1 MAALGSATEVVQNS
15 ESTSATPE
23 KSVEQETRSA
33 ERINRAAMAGV
44 AFKQASNK
52 YPLLFPKQ
60 EKTSR
65 IFEVFQVSI
74 NDIRAWRLLY
84 GPITAV
90 VLAIFGRKSVWKMQA
105 ELLGRPGRPDPG
117 DSGDPDHPGGPG
129 DAWCRHGPNDRA
141 AEEYKRTIEAESGRI
156 GVSVGIL
163 TGELN
168 WSD

>member
-1 MAALGSATEVVQNS
+1 MAALGSTAAVAENL

-23 KSVEQETRSA
+23 KSAEQETRSA
-33 ERINRAAMAGV
+33 ERISRAAMADA
-44 AFKQASNK
+44 AFKHASNK
-52 YPLLFPKQ
+52 YPLLFPTQ

-65 IFEVFQVSI
+65 IFEVFQGSI

-84 GPITAV
+84 GPTTAI

-117 DSGDPDHPGGPG
+117 DSGDPDDPGGPG
-129 DAWCRHGPNDRA
+129 DAWGRHGPRDRA

-156 GVSVGIL
+156 GVSVGIS
-163 TGELN
+163 TGELT
-168 WSD
+168 WRD